1 LETKTEEEIKTD
13 LNCPEIFQFTGSE
26 HYYREIGGLVTDG
39 VKYIMD
45 CGYSWFV
52 TDCLCVI
59 AYKPKVRREPFLVIK
74 LTLDQKNQHQATV
87 TIDDG
92 DGNILYRQRYGYT
105 DAKRDLKLY
114 FENGVLMLP
123 SER

>member
-1 LETKTEEEIKTD
+1 LETKTEEEIKAN
-13 LNCPEIFQFTGSE
+13 LNCPEIDQFTGSE

-39 VKYIMD
+39 VKYVMA

-52 TDCLCVI
+52 TDSLCVI
-59 AYKPKVRREPFLVIK
+59 AFKSQVRREPFLVVQLK
-74 LTLDQKNQHQATV
+74 LDPKKPHEATV

-92 DGNILYRQRYGYT
+92 NGNSLYRQRYGYT

>member
-1 LETKTEEEIKTD
+1 METKIEEEIKVD
-13 LNCPEIFQFTGSE
+13 LNCREIFQFTGSE
-26 HYYREIGGLVTDG
+26 HFYRGIGGLVTDG
-39 VKYIMD
+39 VKYVMD

-52 TDCLCVI
+52 TDSLCVI
-59 AYKPKVRREPFLVIK
+59 AYKPKVRGEPFLVIK
-74 LTLDQKNQHQATV
+74 LTLDPKKSHEASV
-87 TIDDG
+87 TIG
-92 DGNILYRQRYGYT
+92 DGSDNILYRQRYGYT